1 MEGLTALFIHSA
13 NRGYRQTESRLPV
26 GERSTRSMSLRFLL
40 VVLLVLVLD
49 WVGCLRGRGRAR
61 GGLGSWSQCTAA
73 RPRGLSMNRRVL
85 PASCRQ
91 THRSKALPARCRQHL
106 GGAVSPVGGSLP
118 QCMRE
123 SEKGSPELHARR
135 TGQRL
140 ASSPLQLHPIQW
152 RCSDCGRETRR
163 TTSRLFDAARFARVR
178 RRSPA
183 SH

>member
-73 RPRGLSMNRRVL
+73 RPRGLSINRRVL

-91 THRSKALPARCRQHL
+91 THRRNALPARCRQYL

-123 SEKGSPELHARR
+123 SERGLSMIKPTSDPSQQRSERSSARCR
-135 TGQRL
+135 FPYWEGLRVGHG
-140 ASSPLQLHPIQW
+140 PN
-152 RCSDCGRETRR
+152 
-163 TTSRLFDAARFARVR
+163 AR
-178 RRSPA
+178 
-183 SH
+183 